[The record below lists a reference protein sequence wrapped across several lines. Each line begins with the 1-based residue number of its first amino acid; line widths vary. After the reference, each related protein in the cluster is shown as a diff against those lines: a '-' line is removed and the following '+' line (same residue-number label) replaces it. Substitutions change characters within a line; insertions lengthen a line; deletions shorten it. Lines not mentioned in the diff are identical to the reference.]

1 MKNKFKFSNSS
12 IYFKMFLALTLVITI
27 ITSSLPIVY
36 SATNTVNALS
46 NPDFE
51 SGSDFWTKSSGNIT
65 VQEGEGKTPADST
78 TPSAALKLTDK
89 DNDNAVYQ
97 TVTNSD
103 GSDFVQGSTFNWE
116 FNFKS
121 TTTDDIVALVLGTSI
136 PSGDPDQ
143 FRKMIDWISHINK
156 VTKKIPADGQYQVIV
171 YSKPFKDGGAF
182 DNGKFGNL
190 RADFSLT
197 PTMYCTE
204 KWTVILAK
212 TNTGNWKTI
221 NNPATTP
228 YTLVKNSPSIT
239 YSLLSY
245 SGDVFV
251 DDVSFLIEKKGE
263 VATTYNNLQ
272 NGSFEDPTIASLGA
286 TSFYAQPDHSKVPH
300 WNTTAFGKKI
310 ELFKAVGNGTNGHF
324 LSNKN
329 IQVVDGKQA
338 AELNADEASSL
349 YQYINTEAG
358 SKYKWQLSHRG
369 RAGSDIMALVI
380 GPKQFDKKGDVVDPA
395 KTSKAGSDQFMAM
408 IEWVKDNRQYYPKIA
423 DQIEEFEK
431 EKGKTD
437 NYKCTPIKMTVYS
450 RPFAENGGFVGGTST
465 NFSSSESTVFTE
477 KWDISLICTG
487 YQEWGTYGANDSD
500 DYSEYDVPDG
510 QKESIFA
517 FTAYHGTY
525 SGSST
530 SSTYGNLLDG
540 IKFDLYYPASS
551 VSFTGGDA
559 TLNYVYKDELLT
571 AELKSGEPAQ
581 SIMVD
586 ENSTFTL
593 DVTPKY
599 STTIENGEEVPR
611 TDAQG
616 NKIQNTFL
624 GAYITIGGQ
633 RKYYPAT
640 AINSTDNAVYFSE
653 TTEIIDGEKMT
664 VYHYG
669 QSNVSGRVVVE
680 LVYSE
685 VYTMIYN
692 SKGGAPYSVRYSEDA
707 CDPNTSHM
715 DWTGSNANIARFYE
729 KATCT
734 YTSTACEWWEPNP
747 NVVFKGWELVG
758 GKIKRLS
765 DGTTVSEDKKVLFR
779 DNATVNYTAPTLTDE
794 EKEGKTAEQ
803 QEELI
808 LEKARTVDF
817 IINDGI
823 YEGKV
828 NAYGGGVLVANWEYK
843 TSVIAQT
850 EQLDGSFINSGV
862 GGQVS
867 LADHTTEVTDIT
879 NVVNYPTNDGTLYPT
894 TTYANGNTVGK
905 PIDYTDAFTFA
916 SAFNNIVKASQ
927 QNNTGYK
934 FLGWYDE
941 NGTKLSAATNHSF
954 TIVPHFSTDDKS
966 KTYQTPGVVYARFGF
981 EYKVKFHIN
990 DSATVSTVGNPDAD
1004 LYRVYYPEGVDISK
1018 ASSLNLNYEIL
1029 HLNSNNKIQ
1038 KHFYNIPT
1046 PKNSTC
1052 GKIFKGWYRDKANDV
1067 DNNPIKWNSDVYET
1081 DIDIYAHWIDVGKVQ
1096 QDKEDK
1102 KIIDPANRPFVNEN
1116 QGSNNMLW
1124 GFDLSGVQIR
1134 YEDKDEN
1141 YPGGTVDI
1149 PAFTTDGLR
1158 FVTYIKEDILRK
1170 ASTLFKTGYNEYTKI
1185 ASPIRYGY
1193 VVAKQSTAEKKL
1205 KDGNLEYKDSN
1216 VNGVDTMSTYSFVT
1230 NADCTSKDYNPE
1242 GKINKDHENFANY
1255 RIYSL
1260 IISYDKKDMPESM
1273 IESAKRENIVARPY
1287 LRYQDANGLYR
1298 TYYQDYT
1305 GKSKFYGGCST
1316 NYTDT
1321 KNYLKDKGF
1330 FPKPTTAPAN

>member
-12 IYFKMFLALTLVITI
+12 IYFKMLLALTLVITI

-36 SATNTVNALS
+36 SATDTVNALS

-51 SGSDFWTKSSGNIT
+51 SGSDSWTKSSGVIT
-65 VQEGEGKTPADST
+65 VESGAGITPADST
-78 TPSAALKLTDK
+78 TPSAALKLTSTE
-89 DNDNAVYQ
+89 NAVYQ
-97 TVTNSD
+97 SVTNSD
-103 GSDFVQGSTFNWE
+103 GSDFLQGSTFNWE

-121 TTTDDIVALVLGTSI
+121 SANDNTVALILGTSV
-136 PSGDPDQ
+136 PTGDPDQ
-143 FRKMIDWISHINK
+143 FRQMISWLKTNKK
-156 VTKKIPADGQYQVIV
+156 VTKNIPDNGQYQVIV
-171 YSKPFKDGGAF
+171 YSKPFDENGNFKVHNYV
-182 DNGKFGNL
+182 NGKVPTEH
-190 RADFSLT
+190 FSLT
-197 PTMYCTE
+197 PTMYFTE
-204 KWTVILAK
+204 KWTVVLAR
-212 TNTGNWKTI
+212 TNTENWKTI
-221 NNPATTP
+221 SNPATTP
-228 YTLVKNSPSIT
+228 FTLVKNSPSIT

-245 SGDVFV
+245 SGNILV

-263 VATTYNNLQ
+263 VVTTYNNLQ
-272 NGSFEDPTIASLGA
+272 NGSFEDPTIASLGSK
-286 TSFYAQPDHSKVPH
+286 TFYAQPDDSKVPH
-300 WNTTAFGKKI
+300 WNTTAFGEKI
-310 ELFKAVGNGTNGHF
+310 ELFKAVGNGTTGHF
-324 LSNKN
+324 VSGKN
-329 IQVVDGKQA
+329 IQVVDGDQA

-349 YQYINTEAG
+349 YQYINTESG

-380 GPKQFDKKGDVVDPA
+380 GPKQFDENGNVVDPA

-423 DQIEEFEK
+423 DQIEKFEN

-525 SGSST
+525 SGTST

-559 TLNYVYKDELLT
+559 ILNYVYKDELLT
-571 AELKSGEPAQ
+571 SELKSGEPAK

-593 DVTPKY
+593 DVTPRY

-611 TDAQG
+611 KDAQG

-624 GAYITIGGQ
+624 GAYITIGGV

-640 AINSTDNAVYFSE
+640 AINATDNAVYFSE
-653 TTEIIDGEKMT
+653 TQDEKT
-664 VYHYG
+664 GLITYSYG

-685 VYTMIYN
+685 VYTIIYN
-692 SKGGAPYSVRYSEDA
+692 SKGGKEYSVHSGSYTPENA
-707 CDPNTSHM
+707 M

-734 YTSTACEWWEPNP
+734 YTSTACQWWEDNP

-765 DGTTVSEDKKVLFR
+765 DGTTVSEDEKVLFKG
-779 DNATVNYTAPTLTDE
+779 NATVTYNAPTRNDIDIT
-794 EKEGKTAEQ
+794 GKTETEIESA
-803 QEELI
+803 I
-808 LEKARTVDF
+808 LEEARKRDF
-817 IINDGI
+817 IISDGI
-823 YEGKV
+823 YEGRV

-850 EQLDGSFINSGV
+850 EQLDGSFINSGI

-879 NVVNYPTNDGTLYPT
+879 KVVDYPENDGTLYPT
-894 TTYANGNTVGK
+894 TTDANGNTVGK
-905 PIDYTDAFTFA
+905 PIAYTDKFTFA

-941 NGTKLSAATNHSF
+941 NGIKLSATSDHSF
-954 TIVPHFSTDDKS
+954 TIVPYFITDDKS
-966 KTYQTPGVVYARFGF
+966 KASQTPGVVYARFGF

-1004 LYRVYYPEGVDISK
+1004 LYRVYYPEGVDISQ

-1038 KHFYNIPT
+1038 EHFYNIPT
-1046 PKNSTC
+1046 PKSTY
-1052 GKIFKGWYRDKANDV
+1052 GKIFKGWYRDKSNEA

-1081 DIDIYAHWIDVGKVQ
+1081 DIDIYAHWIDVGTVQ
-1096 QDKEDK
+1096 QDQGDK
-1102 KIIDPANRPFVNEN
+1102 KIISDANRPFVNEN
-1116 QGSNNMLW
+1116 SGSNKSLW

-1134 YEDKDEN
+1134 YEDEDEN
-1141 YPGGTVDI
+1141 YPNGIGST

-1158 FVTYIKEDILRK
+1158 FVTYIKEDILFK
-1170 ASTLFKTGYNEYTKI
+1170 ASTLFKKGYTGYAKI

-1193 VVAKQSTAEKKL
+1193 VVAKHSTAESKL
-1205 KDGNLEYKDSN
+1205 KIGESLEYKDSN
-1216 VNGVDTMSTYSFVT
+1216 VNGVDTSITYSFVT
-1230 NADCTSKDYNPE
+1230 NADCTSGVGGYKDTP
-1242 GKINKDHENFANY
+1242 ILDHENFTDY

-1260 IISYDKKDMPESM
+1260 IISYDTKGKSDAE
-1273 IESAKRENIVARPY
+1273 IKEAKGQNVIARPY

-1305 GKSKFYGGCST
+1305 GNAKFYGGCST

-1321 KNYLKDKGF
+1321 RNYLENNSY
-1330 FPKPTTAPAN
+1330 FPTKPTTAPAN